1 MKEYIGEHFQ
11 SIAHLL
17 RANERPVNDTFKGHS
32 LSSNKDD
39 VSFTKTHSYAE
50 AADLI
55 TKGYEEPVE
64 KIKRG
69 VTQNVRNYA
78 ASKTAVKTDIVG
90 YAPCVPNAI
99 LGLPNSML
107 NKATSVKK
115 SKVISIVYDSTG
127 AWHVDADEFIKSG
140 IAVLSAIASLEMSG
154 YRVELK
160 VAFLDC
166 GGSRQNMFSTVTLK
180 DWRQPL
186 DVKKIAFPICH
197 PSMLRRIGFRQI
209 ETNPELT
216 DTSYIGGYG
225 TSKVSAGVY
234 DGAKRLEDEL
244 RKTGKLAAHERYTN
258 LLINQH
264 CNYDPEE
271 ILKHL
276 GLK

>member
-1 MKEYIGEHFQ
+1 MKKYIGEHFNNIGQ
-11 SIAHLL
+11 LL
-17 RANERPVNDTFKGHS
+17 RANEQPVNNTFTGRPLASDKS
-32 LSSNKDD
+32 DM
-39 VSFTKTHSYAE
+39 SFTKTRSYKE
-50 AADLI
+50 AAELI
-55 TKGYEEPVE
+55 TNGYEEPVE

-90 YAPCVPNAI
+90 YAPCVPNAL

-115 SKVISIVYDSTG
+115 SKVVSIVYDATG
-127 AWHVDADEFIKSG
+127 AWHVDAEEFIKSG
-140 IAVLSAIASLEMSG
+140 VAVLSAISNLEMSG

-160 VAFLDC
+160 VAFLNASGD
-166 GGSRQNMFSTVTLK
+166 SQNMFSTVTLK

-186 DVKKIAFPICH
+186 DIKKITFPICH

-209 ETNPELT
+209 ETIPTLT
-216 DTSYIGGYG
+216 DRDYTSGYG
-225 TSKVSAGVY
+225 TSRVSVSGY
-234 DGAKRLEDEL
+234 EGAKRMEDEL
-244 RKTGKLAAHERYTN
+244 RKAKKLADHERYTN
-258 LLINQH
+258 LIINQH
-264 CNYDPEE
+264 CGYNPEE